1 MKGLEERRRSL
12 EEKEEEEDWKGLG
25 GKESIGG
32 SPVTL

>member
-12 EEKEEEEDWKGLG
+12 EEKEEEDWKGLG

>member
-1 MKGLEERRRSL
+1 MKGLEERRRSW
-12 EEKEEEEDWKGLG
+12 EEEEEDWKGLG